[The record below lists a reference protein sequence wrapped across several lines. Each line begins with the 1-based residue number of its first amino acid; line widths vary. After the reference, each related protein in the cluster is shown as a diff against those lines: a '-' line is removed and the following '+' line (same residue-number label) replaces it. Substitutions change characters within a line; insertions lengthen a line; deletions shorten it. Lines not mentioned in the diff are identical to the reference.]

1 MGLFPYLNIIKAIY
15 EKLIANVI
23 LNGEKLKAFPLRSGT
38 RQVCPLLPLLF
49 NIVFE
54 VLSVAII
61 KKKQKRNQDF
71 KRSKTHCFQTT

>member
-54 VLSVAII
+54 VLSVAIR